1 VVERKT
7 STEEDPLVST
17 ALDLTAERA
26 RAKFGTLALAFVAMV
41 ASGPGQSFL
50 IAVFVDEMRV
60 GTGLS
65 RAAFSVLYAAGTV
78 VSALTMLQVGRLA
91 DRFGTRLVWVVA
103 SVGLAFACV
112 LASAAHGVV
121 LAFLALAFLRTF
133 GQGSFPLLA
142 TLLVARRFSAR
153 RGQAMAVASLGLTA
167 ASVLLPPL
175 AVALIVGLGWRE
187 TYRVLGAAVIVFV
200 LPLALFVGSARE
212 RAALDGSSPKGEASY
227 PRALRPSRRLRR
239 LSVPSPRARRL
250 LFVMAAPPFV
260 LTAVIFHAV
269 SVLGERG
276 LSFAAAGFAL
286 GLLGIASMIGTVLGG
301 GASDRVST
309 RGLLTGLTGL
319 FLLATSLLLVPAAA
333 TAYVAILLLG
343 LAGGLFGVVAG
354 IVWPRTYGL
363 SEIGRLQGMTTS
375 VQITAAALGPLP
387 LALSE
392 AATGSYAVGLLALAL
407 YAGCALVV
415 AARWR
420 DPLFVRRARSA

>member
-1 VVERKT
+1 MA
-7 STEEDPLVST
+7 ST
-17 ALDLTAERA
+17 ALDLTAERP
-26 RAKFGTLALAFVAMV
+26 RAKIGTLALAFVAMV

-50 IAVFVDEMRV
+50 IAVFVDEMLV

-103 SVGLAFACV
+103 SVGLASACV
-112 LASAAHGVV
+112 LASVAHGLVI
-121 LAFLALAFLRTF
+121 AFLALAFLRTF
-133 GQGSFPLLA
+133 GQGSFPLVA

-175 AVALIVGLGWRE
+175 TVALIVEFGWRDA
-187 TYRVLGAAVIVFV
+187 YRVLGAAVIVLV
-200 LPLALFVGSARE
+200 LPLAVFVRSARE
-212 RAALDGSSPKGEASY
+212 EAAPSGSSREPGSAAF
-227 PRALRPSRRLRR
+227 PRALRASRRLPR

-250 LFVMAAPPFV
+250 LFVMAASPFI

-269 SVLGERG
+269 SLLGERG
-276 LSFAAAGFAL
+276 LSFAAAGLAL

-301 GASDRVST
+301 GVSDRLRT
-309 RGLLTGLTGL
+309 RSLLSGLTALLLLTT
-319 FLLATSLLLVPAAA
+319 ALLLVPAAPA
-333 TAYVAILLLG
+333 AYLAILLLG
-343 LAGGLFGVVAG
+343 LAGGLFGVISG

-375 VQITAAALGPLP
+375 VQIAAAALGPLP

-392 AATGSYAVGLLALAL
+392 AATGSYEAGLLALVV

-415 AARWR
+415 AVRWR
-420 DPLFVRRARSA
+420 DPRVVRVRARSA